1 MTAEPAERSRKV
13 RIWLGELLIAEYIAE
28 VDQAW
33 RYKRVM
39 TPRFAGLRIDVEPAR
54 GRIED
59 QAQLAKLP
67 SEQLW
72 ALTVG

>member
-1 MTAEPAERSRKV
+1 MTAEPAGRWRRV

-28 VDQAW
+28 ADQAS

-39 TPRFAGLRIDVEPAR
+39 APRFAGLRIDVEPAR

-59 QAQLAKLP
+59 QAKLP
-67 SEQLW
+67 NEQLW
-72 ALTVG
+72 SLTVG

>member
-1 MTAEPAERSRKV
+1 MTAEPADRWRRI

-28 VDQAW
+28 ADQAR

-39 TPRFAGLRIDVEPAR
+39 TPRFAGLRIDVEPAP
-54 GRIED
+54 GRFEH
-59 QAQLAKLP
+59 QAELP

-72 ALTVG
+72 SLTVG